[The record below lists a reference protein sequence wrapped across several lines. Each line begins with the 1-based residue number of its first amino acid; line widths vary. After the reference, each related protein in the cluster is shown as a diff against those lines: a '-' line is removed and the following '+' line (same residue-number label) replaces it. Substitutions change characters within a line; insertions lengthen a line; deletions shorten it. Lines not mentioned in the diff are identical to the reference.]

1 METSFDKV
9 FPPCSGNFGRCRHAK
24 RLTRQK
30 LGGGYDR
37 YNPERC
43 SVGFYEVDTMFR
55 SRMAEAA
62 LIGCLAALA
71 SFCALSA
78 RAGET
83 YSIVA
88 QSSRSSATTGRRPLA
103 ERISAANLPII
114 TARPAPEP
122 AAAIARA
129 DNAGS
134 GSVSPTDD
142 ADAATAAPVTR
153 SPRLPRWAVP
163 LSGVG
168 VAAGVAA
175 AAILW
180 LRFDAPG
187 AASVA
192 AVIPA
197 PVRVVSAERVLPAPV
212 PLSAESGASAP
223 DSYTVPPA
231 SDAPAVLMGGAMM
244 ANFVVAHSEVAAPL
258 LRRNALSSLVA
269 DAEARYE
276 EIAAPSP
283 GQFPLSP
290 SEAGTAR

>member
-122 AAAIARA
+122 AAAIARVETE
-129 DNAGS
+129 
-134 GSVSPTDD
+134 VSRENM
-142 ADAATAAPVTR
+142 A
-153 SPRLPRWAVP
+153 
-163 LSGVG
+163 
-168 VAAGVAA
+168 
-175 AAILW
+175 
-180 LRFDAPG
+180 
-187 AASVA
+187 VA
-192 AVIPA
+192 AVQVDHRAEAAPA
-197 PVRVVSAERVLPAPV
+197 PAPKPAVTPPVLWPFGTKWPGVTTAQKAAKPTPKIVAANGPKPAAASGQKPESASQRQ
-212 PLSAESGASAP
+212 ASA
-223 DSYTVPPA
+223 SSSGKGLSSSSPA
-231 SDAPAVLMGGAMM
+231 SVT
-244 ANFVVAHSEVAAPL
+244 
-258 LRRNALSSLVA
+258 R
-269 DAEARYE
+269 
-276 EIAAPSP
+276 
-283 GQFPLSP
+283 
-290 SEAGTAR
+290 